1 MLYGCGDFI
10 DDYEGITGH
19 EEYRDDLRLLYLADL
34 DRKTGRLAALRII
47 PFQARQMRLHRASE
61 IDSSWLTATLGRIN
75 RRFGS
80 HVRLDPDGSLVLES
94 A

>member
-1 MLYGCGDFI
+1 VLYGCGDFI

-80 HVRLDPDGSLVLES
+80 HVRLEPDGSLVLES